1 MYKSLYGQVFSLGEH
16 LVVFLSNTGNVCLA
30 SQVMYNFALLSAMYE
45 CSSCSASFPI
55 FDIGSFKILDNLV
68 DISETS
74 FDFNL
79 HFTDDL

>member
-1 MYKSLYGQVFSLGEH
+1 
-16 LVVFLSNTGNVCLA
+16 
-30 SQVMYNFALLSAMYE
+30 MYNFALPSAVYE
-45 CSSCSASFPI
+45 CSGCSTSFPI

-79 HFTDDL
+79 HFTDDFYEVSFKIVCSDTVPTIQKTLNKFLLSLY